1 MKNKKKQSKNS
12 KWIIILLS
20 AILVI
25 ALTILF
31 TQISKNNE
39 VVTETENT
47 DAIATN
53 NPYQNLIDDDAFLGN
68 TNAPVTI
75 IEFSDYECP
84 YCQRFHTQT
93 FPSIKKEYIDK
104 GLVKFVYRDFPL
116 SIHQFAQGA
125 AEAAECAGEQDK
137 YYEMQDKLFS
147 SGVDGGIESYKQYAK
162 EIGLNQT
169 KFDSCVDNR
178 DMKEEVLNDFKDG
191 QAQGVTGT
199 PAFLIN
205 GEKVIG
211 AQPFEVFKEVI
222 DRKLAEAQ

>member
-1 MKNKKKQSKNS
+1 MANKKKQFKNS
-12 KWIIILLS
+12 NWIIILLS

-25 ALTILF
+25 AIIILF
-31 TQISKNNE
+31 TQISKNNK

-47 DAIATN
+47 GNIAN
-53 NPYQNLIDDDAFLGN
+53 NNSFQNLIDDDAFMGDP
-68 TNAPVTI
+68 NAPVTI

-84 YCQRFHTQT
+84 YCQRFYSQT
-93 FPSIKKEYIDK
+93 FSSIKKEYIDK
-104 GLVKFVYRDFPL
+104 GLVQFVYRDFPL
-116 SIHQFAQGA
+116 NIHQFAQGA

-137 YYEMQDKLFS
+137 YFEMQDKLFK

-178 DMKEEVLNDFKDG
+178 EMKEEVTNDFKDG
-191 QAQGVTGT
+191 QAQGITGT
-199 PAFLIN
+199 PGFIIN

-222 DRKLAEAQ
+222 DRKLAEVQ